1 LIAEPTM
8 TLQFSEED
16 LLRELGA
23 ATVGKGELLWIDD
36 RSAKYR
42 WRQAE
47 P

>member
-23 ATVGKGELLWIDD
+23 ATVGKGGLMIA
-36 RSAKYR
+36 SAKYR